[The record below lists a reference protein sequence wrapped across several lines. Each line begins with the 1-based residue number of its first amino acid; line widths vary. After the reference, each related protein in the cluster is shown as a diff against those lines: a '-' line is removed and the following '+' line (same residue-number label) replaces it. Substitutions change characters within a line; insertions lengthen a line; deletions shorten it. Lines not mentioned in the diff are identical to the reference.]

1 MNDTS
6 PFSRFQTPLRPAR
19 RRSII
24 SHHKLDQSP
33 QPTRLLM
40 VASLAVVV
48 LFVVAVLT
56 LAYALNIRSA
66 SAGNNAAV
74 PIQVVFYVTP
84 AAPAHRVASAI
95 AAPVR
100 PAMPALANARREWLA
115 ASPRREISARQASP
129 TPLPT
134 PTTASPFASAPA
146 AIARPQP
153 APVTACAQPTGQLV
167 TEVLASKVTVVPIV
181 VHVYLPPCY
190 DPEHHVYPTLYL
202 IHGTAYEQGG
212 WLRNGVPQVAD
223 IQMSL
228 GVLPPFII
236 VMPGADMRAGEASKY
251 SWTNTGRGSY
261 DDFLVNELVP
271 YIDANYSTWAS
282 REGRAI
288 GGISRGGYWAIEIGF
303 AHPDLFSVVG
313 GHSPSVFSKLVGI
326 PPNFSML
333 NYAPSVDALRTL
345 RIWLDAG
352 NEDWARWDM
361 KKLTD
366 DLDAAGVPYTVDIG
380 SGGHEDGYWTSRVP
394 EYLAFYAADWP
405 RAARAKQALAA
416 NP

>member
-1 MNDTS
+1 MIRHS
-6 PFSRFQTPLRPAR
+6 LRFQKVWQAVRFWVTNAHSRLEQSPRPA
-19 RRSII
+19 
-24 SHHKLDQSP
+24 KLF
-33 QPTRLLM
+33 
-40 VASLAVVV
+40 VAASLAIVV
-48 LFVVAVLT
+48 LFAAALFT
-56 LAYALNIRSA
+56 LVYALNARSA
-66 SAGNNAAV
+66 SAGDRAT
-74 PIQVVFYVTP
+74 PIEVVFYVTP
-84 AAPAHRVASAI
+84 ASAMARTSAAI
-95 AAPVR
+95 AAP
-100 PAMPALANARREWLA
+100 AKQALPITTSARREWL
-115 ASPRREISARQASP
+115 SAFAWQSTRPSKPQASP
-129 TPLPT
+129 TPAST
-134 PTTASPFASAPA
+134 PTATSVRAAAPA
-146 AIARPQP
+146 AMAQPQP

-167 TEVLASKVTVVPIV
+167 TEVLQSKVTVVPIV

-190 DPEHHVYPTLYL
+190 DPQHHAYPTLYL

-212 WLRNGVPQVAD
+212 WLRNGIPRVAD
-223 IQMSL
+223 VQMSL

-251 SWTNTGRGSY
+251 SWTNRGRGSY

-271 YIDANYSTWAS
+271 YIEANYSTWAS

-288 GGISRGGYWAIEIGF
+288 GGISRGGYWAIEIAF

-345 RIWLDAG
+345 RIWLDSG
-352 NEDWARWDM
+352 NQDWARWDM

-380 SGGHEDGYWTSRVP
+380 SGGHEDDYWTSRVP

>member
-1 MNDTS
+1 MIRPTLL
-6 PFSRFQTPLRPAR
+6 SRLQNLCRAAQR
-19 RRSII
+19 HLVSLYDA
-24 SHHKLDQSP
+24 HDQSP
-33 QPTRLLM
+33 RTMKLIMAAFLGVALLF
-40 VASLAVVV
+40 AA
-48 LFVVAVLT
+48 AVLT
-56 LAYALNIRSA
+56 LIYAFRSA
-66 SAGNNAAV
+66 SAGESAAI

-100 PAMPALANARREWLA
+100 PAAVPVPTHARREWLA
-115 ASPRREISARQASP
+115 ASPRREMSARRASP

-134 PTTASPFASAPA
+134 PTTANLLAFAPA
-146 AIARPQP
+146 AKAQPQP
-153 APVTACAQPTGQLV
+153 SPVTACAQPTGQLV

-212 WLRNGVPQVAD
+212 WLRNGIPQVAD

-333 NYAPSVDALRTL
+333 NYAPSTDALRTL

-352 NEDWARWDM
+352 DQDWARWDM